1 MQNTLVD
8 FGLKIQLPNIEYWQY
23 LARYISENMVV
34 FALSRATNCDISFE
48 TINGWTTKY
57 TLSNLSTQEMQSIK
71 SYLDCNSRFISYD
84 KVYAIKDLMINESTM
99 ELTLVD
105 YDGL

>member
-8 FGLKIQLPNIEYWQY
+8 FGYRIQLPNMEYWQY

-34 FALSRATNCDISFE
+34 FGLSGQTNCLISFQPISE
-48 TINGWTTKY
+48 WATKY
-57 TLSNLSTQEMQSIK
+57 ILSNLSIQEIQAIK
-71 SYLDCNSRFISYD
+71 SCLDCNTRFTSYD
-84 KVYAIKDLMINESTM
+84 KVYAIKYADIDTNTIS
-99 ELTLVD
+99 LTLID